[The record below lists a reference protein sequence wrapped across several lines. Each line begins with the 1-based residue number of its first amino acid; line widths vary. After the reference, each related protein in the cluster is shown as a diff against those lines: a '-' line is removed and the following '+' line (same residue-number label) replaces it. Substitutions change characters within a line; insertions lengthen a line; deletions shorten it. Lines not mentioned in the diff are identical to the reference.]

1 MAEIRLGIIGT
12 GGIVGM
18 LHIPAYLKMPEI
30 EIVGLADPNPAGI
43 AAAKEPNPSL
53 ADVPAGCLLAEGIK
67 RLNIGAPTV
76 SHHIREL
83 VDAGLITT
91 SRHGRQ
97 LFCAVE
103 PVMRERL
110 RLFFESSPAPEK
122 RGS

>member
-1 MAEIRLGIIGT
+1 MSDSDVLARAFKALSHPNRLEIYREFVRYWEQGQ
-12 GGIVGM
+12 
-18 LHIPAYLKMPEI
+18 PA
-30 EIVGLADPNPAGI
+30 
-43 AAAKEPNPSL
+43 SL

-110 RLFFESSPAPEK
+110 RLFFESAPAPEE
-122 RGS
+122 RGR

>member
-1 MAEIRLGIIGT
+1 MSDSEVLARAFKALSHPNRLEIYQEFVRYWEQGQ
-12 GGIVGM
+12 
-18 LHIPAYLKMPEI
+18 PA
-30 EIVGLADPNPAGI
+30 
-43 AAAKEPNPSL
+43 SL
-53 ADVPAGCLLAEGIK
+53 DVPAGCLLAEGIK

-110 RLFFESSPAPEK
+110 RRFFESRPEN
-122 RGS
+122 